1 MVLTFTYLQNPQLKI
16 YDMQEILMKY
26 TDKYAEL
33 IIPWLLTS
41 GLKIV
46 FIVIGSLILNK
57 VIITF
62 IEKE

>member
-1 MVLTFTYLQNPQLKI
+1 
-16 YDMQEILMKY
+16 MQEILMKY